1 MSIKLK
7 NKKVLVAGAAGFIGT
22 NLIRKLSDLGA
33 DITATIHLNSPQH
46 KFENVKYIKCDLTKQ
61 EDCMKVTKEI
71 DYVFMAAANSS
82 GAEVIEKSPLIHL
95 TPNVIMNT
103 RMLEAAYA
111 NGVKEFCFISSNT
124 VYPVSEKPMEETDTD
139 GSYFSKYF
147 VVGNMKKFSEQMCEM
162 YSRYINNPMK
172 TLVIRPGNLYGPFD
186 KFALKESKV
195 IASLVRKAVEGK
207 FPLEVWGDGEEIKDF
222 IYIDD
227 FIDGLI
233 SVFESYESF
242 DIYNIAS
249 GKQIT
254 VNDIARI
261 IIQQVDPI
269 NKDIIH
275 KSGMPSMIPKR
286 LININKIVSRTS
298 WKPSTNLETGLR
310 RTIDWYSE
318 IIKNSLATNVDK

>member
-1 MSIKLK
+1 
-7 NKKVLVAGAAGFIGT
+7 
-22 NLIRKLSDLGA
+22 
-33 DITATIHLNSPQH
+33 
-46 KFENVKYIKCDLTKQ
+46 
-61 EDCMKVTKEI
+61 
-71 DYVFMAAANSS
+71 
-82 GAEVIEKSPLIHL
+82 
-95 TPNVIMNT
+95 
-103 RMLEAAYA
+103 
-111 NGVKEFCFISSNT
+111 
-124 VYPVSEKPMEETDTD
+124 
-139 GSYFSKYF
+139 
-147 VVGNMKKFSEQMCEM
+147 
-162 YSRYINNPMK
+162 MK

-207 FPLEVWGDGEEIKDF
+207 FPLEVWGNGEEIKDF

-242 DIYNIAS
+242 DIFNIAS

-254 VNDIARI
+254 VNEIARI

>member
-1 MSIKLK
+1 LSIKLK

-162 YSRYINNPMK
+162 YSCYINNPMK
-172 TLVIRPGNLYGPFD
+172 TLVIRPGNIYGPFD
-186 KFALKESKV
+186 KFGLKESKV
-195 IASLVRKAVEGK
+195 IASLVRKAVEEK

-222 IYIDD
+222 IYVDD
-227 FIDGLI
+227 FIEGLL
-233 SVFESYESF
+233 SAFESYESF
-242 DIYNIAS
+242 DIYNVAS
-249 GKQIT
+249 GYQTT
-254 VNDIARI
+254 VNQIAKI
-261 IIQQVDPI
+261 IITLRNPGNQGI
-269 NKDIIH
+269 KHI
-275 KSGMPSMIPKR
+275 SGMPSMIPKR
-286 LININKIVSRTS
+286 LIDISKITRITGWQPNIS
-298 WKPSTNLETGLR
+298 LEDGLQ
-310 RTIDWYSE
+310 RTINWYSQTRESVE
-318 IIKNSLATNVDK
+318 I